1 MIQNRIFTRRSPLT
15 RTATALANMPPRS
28 VTKSAQKARAAT
40 AAASAAALAVARAA
54 KSKPQIAP
62 AAAKPAR
69 KAAPVPQRLTA
80 QDDDDEEEE
89 YDDAEAADEEADE
102 EDLSESEEAAA
113 AEPEQDE
120 DAEDAE
126 EDAAE
131 EDVADEQ
138 QDGDEEEIE
147 GDESDAAEEGA
158 EAEDGEED
166 VELSAEDAEML
177 AAEEAAEREAEEAA
191 EGQDEEGEDEADTLP
206 APSKSPHALALDA
219 ATSAAY
225 TAAMEARG
233 VVYISRIPPYMKA
246 AKLRWL
252 LQQMIPATRKHG
264 RIGRIF
270 LTPEDASF
278 ARKRKKA
285 GGNTGKKFVDG
296 WVEFESKKVARWLAE
311 TYNTQPIGGPKRSRY
326 VEDLWTLK
334 YLSGFK
340 WNHLTEQIA
349 YEKTIRA
356 TKIREEIS
364 QAKRDSEYYLA
375 QVERSNKLEKKA
387 GGANQQQKRKVCA
400 AQPISARVDPRCHSL
415 SIATRSWLTHV
426 CLVCSLCLPSSAATT
441 TMLRLLTKRSALSI
455 NVSAE
460 RELSIATPLL

>member
-1 MIQNRIFTRRSPLT
+1 M
-15 RTATALANMPPRS
+15 
-28 VTKSAQKARAAT
+28 
-40 AAASAAALAVARAA
+40 
-54 KSKPQIAP
+54 
-62 AAAKPAR
+62 
-69 KAAPVPQRLTA
+69 PQRFTA
-80 QDDDDEEEE
+80 QEDDEEEDE
-89 YDDAEAADEEADE
+89 GDNEEAAADE
-102 EDLSESEEAAA
+102 EDLSDSEEAAA
-113 AEPEQDE
+113 VEAEEEDADGAE
-120 DAEDAE
+120 DAEDDDDAADPQDDGG
-126 EDAAE
+126 EDAAD
-131 EDVADEQ
+131 ED
-138 QDGDEEEIE
+138 
-147 GDESDAAEEGA
+147 GA
-158 EAEDGEED
+158 EAEAEGAEEDDEAEDSGEDD

-191 EGQDEEGEDEADTLP
+191 QGQGEGDEDAETDALP
-206 APSKSPHALALDA
+206 AASKSPHALTLDA

-225 TAAMEARG
+225 AAAMEARG

-252 LQQMIPATRKHG
+252 LQQMIPPTRKHG

-340 WNHLTEQIA
+340 WNHLTEKIA
-349 YEKTIRA
+349 YEKTIRS

-364 QAKRDSEYYLA
+364 QAKKDSEYYLA
-375 QVERSNKLEKKA
+375 QVERSNKLEKK
-387 GGANQQQKRKVCA
+387 GGQQQKRKVSAGRRETTVPRGLILRIHRATRASSLTYSFACCA
-400 AQPISARVDPRCHSL
+400 CSCVPSPSARRRGRCR
-415 SIATRSWLTHV
+415 TRSQSTAHFPSTSV
-426 CLVCSLCLPSSAATT
+426 QRKAPHASLIGKRAWGT
-441 TMLRLLTKRSALSI
+441 LLTL
-455 NVSAE
+455 
-460 RELSIATPLL
+460 